1 VGKPESAVVLMGD
14 LLLWLEVV
22 HIWRRQRECPL
33 PKQEKQERSENE
45 RRQEDDQLDQG
56 SMVVTHA
63 HTTHQD

>member
-1 VGKPESAVVLMGD
+1 M
-14 LLLWLEVV
+14 WLEQVE
-22 HIWRRQRECPL
+22 IWRLQREYSP

-45 RRQEDDQLDQG
+45 RRQEDDQLDQR